1 MNSGPE
7 FPSMCAQLK
16 CRKGALKMSGGLPG
30 SRSLMPYWKLSW

>member
-16 CRKGALKMSGGLPG
+16 CRNGALITSGKLAMSRGRIP
-30 SRSLMPYWKLSW
+30 